1 MHTFG
6 GQEAVM
12 AGGEIEEIEGS
23 GLCSKSFGCP
33 LEEAVEPKGFL
44 ARQKAR

>member
-12 AGGEIEEIEGS
+12 AGGEMEIEGS